1 MATINI
7 LIVDDHQMIRDGI
20 KASLGDV
27 PDIRVVSEAV
37 NQEGAF
43 RALKKYP
50 EINVVV
56 MDISLGGEVNGIEM
70 TRRTLEHYPD
80 LKILALSMHDEK
92 AYILKMLEAGALGYV
107 LKDTGMNELVD
118 ALHKVVKGEPYFSQG
133 ATVSMM
139 HDFIK
144 HKGLKIKTKGGFT
157 EELTRRER
165 EVLVLIADEYTN
177 TEIAETLYLSPRTV
191 DTHRRNL
198 ILKLKVKNT
207 AGLVRHAIKH
217 GLVKA

>member
-20 KASLGDV
+20 KASLANV

-37 NQEGAF
+37 NQEDAF
-43 RALKKYP
+43 RELKKYP
-50 EINVVV
+50 EVNVVV

-118 ALHKVVKGEPYFSQG
+118 ALHKVAKGESYFSQG
-133 ATVSMM
+133 VTVSMM

-144 HKGLKIKTKGGFT
+144 NKGLKIKTKGGFT

-177 TEIAETLYLSPRTV
+177 TEIAEALYLSPRTV